1 MMTSA
6 ASLNRMTYDPV
17 HLLGEVL
24 RREPDGSYAV
34 ACDGRAWSARRAA
47 SCLLA
52 PQPGDEVLISGPD
65 PARVYLIAVTV
76 QAEPARTML
85 EAQGEL
91 VLRSHGG
98 NVLLQSAGEVT
109 LQGEGAVRVRAP
121 EYTVEADDERHACK
135 RVRVVAEQLHA
146 TVGETRLVGRTYDAV
161 LDRLALM
168 ARLSMR
174 SVSEVEQVRAGSIDY
189 QAEQSAR
196 LHASYTLVT
205 GSDLVKVDAKQIH
218 VG

>member
-1 MMTSA
+1 MKSA
-6 ASLNRMTYDPV
+6 ASLTRIAYDPV

-24 RREPDGSYAV
+24 RCEPDGSYAV

-65 PARVYLIAVTV
+65 PSRVYLIAITV
-76 QAEPARTML
+76 QAEPAHTTL

-91 VLRSHGG
+91 VLRSTSG
-98 NVLLQSAGEVT
+98 NVRLESAGDVT
-109 LQGEGAVRVRAP
+109 LRGQGAVRIRTS
-121 EYTVEADDERHACK
+121 EYVVEAEDERHACK
-135 RVRVVAEQLHA
+135 RVRMVAEQLHA
-146 TVGETRLVGRTYDAV
+146 TVGETRLVGRSYEAV
-161 LDRLALM
+161 LDRMTLM

-218 VG
+218 MG

>member
-1 MMTSA
+1 MKSA
-6 ASLNRMTYDPV
+6 ASLNRIAYDPV

-24 RREPDGSYAV
+24 RCEPDGSYVV
-34 ACDGRAWSARRAA
+34 ACDGRAWNTQRAA

-65 PARVYLIAVTV
+65 PSRVYLIAVTV
-76 QAEPARTML
+76 QAAPAHTTL
-85 EAQGEL
+85 EAPGDL
-91 VLRSHGG
+91 VLRSNGG
-98 NVLLQSAGEVT
+98 NVRVESAGDVT
-109 LQGEGAVRVRAP
+109 LQGQGAVHIRTP
-121 EYTVEADDERHACK
+121 EYAVEADEERHACK
-135 RVRVVAEQLHA
+135 RVRLVAEQLHA
-146 TVGETRLVGRTYDAV
+146 TVGETRLVGRNYEAV
-161 LDRLALM
+161 LDRMTLM

-218 VG
+218 MG

>member
-1 MMTSA
+1 MKSA
-6 ASLNRMTYDPV
+6 ASLNRIAYDPV

-24 RREPDGSYAV
+24 RRESDGSYVV
-34 ACDGRAWSARRAA
+34 ACDGSMWSARRAA

-52 PQPGDEVLISGPD
+52 PEPGDEVLISGPD
-65 PARVYLIAVTV
+65 PSRVYLIAVTV
-76 QAEPARTML
+76 QAEPARSTL
-85 EAQGEL
+85 EAPGEL

-98 NVLLQSAGEVT
+98 NVVLQSAGEVT
-109 LQGEGAVRVRAP
+109 LQGQRAVHVRAP

-135 RVRVVAEQLHA
+135 RVRMIAEQLHA
-146 TVGETRLVGRTYDAV
+146 TIGETRLVGKSYDAV
-161 LDRLALM
+161 LDRMALM

-174 SVSEVEQVRAGSIDY
+174 SVSEVDQVRAGSIDF

-218 VG
+218 MG

>member
-1 MMTSA
+1 MKSA
-6 ASLNRMTYDPV
+6 ASLNRMAYDPV

-24 RREPDGSYAV
+24 RCEPDGSFAV

-65 PARVYLIAVTV
+65 PSRVYLIAVTV
-76 QAEPARTML
+76 QAEPAHATL
-85 EAQGEL
+85 ETQGEL
-91 VLRSHGG
+91 VLRSLGG
-98 NVLLQSAGEVT
+98 NVLVQSAGEVM
-109 LQGEGAVRVRAP
+109 LQGQGAVRVRTP
-121 EYTVEADDERHACK
+121 EYAVEADDERHACK
-135 RVRVVAEQLHA
+135 RVRMVAEQLHA
-146 TVGETRLVGRTYDAV
+146 TIGETRLAGRSYEAV
-161 LDRLALM
+161 LDRMTLM

-189 QAEQSAR
+189 QAEQTAR

-205 GSDLVKVDAKQIH
+205 GADLVKVDAKQIH
-218 VG
+218 MG

>member
-1 MMTSA
+1 MKSA
-6 ASLNRMTYDPV
+6 ASLTRIAYDPV

-24 RREPDGSYAV
+24 RCEPDGRYAV
-34 ACDGRAWSARRAA
+34 ACDGREWSARRAA

-65 PARVYLIAVTV
+65 PSRVYLIAVTV
-76 QAEPARTML
+76 QAQPAHTTL

-91 VLRSHGG
+91 VLRSTSG
-98 NVLLQSAGEVT
+98 NVRLESAGDVM
-109 LQGEGAVRVRAP
+109 LHGQGAVRIRTS
-121 EYTVEADDERHACK
+121 EYAVEAEDERHACK
-135 RVRVVAEQLHA
+135 RVRMVAEQLHA
-146 TVGETRLVGRTYDAV
+146 TFGETRLVGRSYEAV
-161 LDRLALM
+161 LDRMTLM

-218 VG
+218 MG